1 MIMSQ
6 ENFKEAKIEM
16 LVKFYRKIFQMYF
29 ENTVL
34 ICVALTSLTLLQK
47 FYFKVDLSASA
58 FANSSCHQGQP
69 EKSI

>member
-16 LVKFYRKIFQMYF
+16 LVKFYRKIFF
-29 ENTVL
+29 RCILKITVL
-34 ICVALTSLTLLQK
+34 ICFTVSSLTLLQK

-58 FANSSCHQGQP
+58 FANSSCH
-69 EKSI
+69 